1 MNLKSNSD
9 VLSNIIWAQLLKIN
23 HAVVITESKS
33 RSLDG
38 KEELACLSKRIDNS
52 RERESLTLIKTPD
65 ISNLWQ

>member
-9 VLSNIIWAQLLKIN
+9 VPSNIIWAQLLKIN
-23 HAVVITESKS
+23 HTVVITESKS

-52 RERESLTLIKTPD
+52 RERERV
-65 ISNLWQ
+65 